1 MKISKVL
8 FAFIGCQTTSDAL
21 PLSDELKALSN
32 FDSWA
37 DSVTSS
43 VPFGKEP
50 SLGVPHS
57 ELPFVIYRLLK
68 KSNVWASRHLLAQAQ
83 DRFVHQS
90 FEMASDT
97 LMLMSDLINQ
107 SSNMPEGRVARI
119 LGRSASLAAKGDELA
134 ELIDA
139 WDMAAHSITL
149 NPLDNLKETKLDS
162 KRTEDAAGRL
172 RGIRADLF
180 QLLNGLPDSYF
191 EQSNNEND
199 DEGSASGDYQ
209 YDSQLDNKDDDTV
222 ELVFDTSTG
231 TFDDVAL
238 LVRNGALDESLLKSN
253 LNANQATLED
263 GNEQD
268 SRGHG
273 LFEKESNDAEPVYDM
288 PSFEKY
294 MAGRRQ
300 EPRIINGQNKSNNS
314 WLGYSLL
321 GSIGAIFVTVS
332 ATVCVRRVKSKKD
345 QTSGTPIQKLKRYQ
359 GHQIN
364 QSQQNRPGRSLNHV
378 NFTGYNPAF
387 RPQYFNPNQSVNGGF
402 SSAMS
407 SLSSGGSGF
416 GMQNQMPKQPVVQQ
430 HFQPNPNL
438 ARAMSMSSG
447 YTSENRSNA
456 PLTQGPQDRA
466 LPPPPYAKVQY

>member
-8 FAFIGCQTTSDAL
+8 FAFVGCQTTSYAL

-50 SLGVPHS
+50 VSFKPSRVRTVAKRVVQSLGVPHS

-191 EQSNNEND
+191 EQSNDEQV
-199 DEGSASGDYQ
+199 DEGSASGDYE
-209 YDSQLDNKDDDTV
+209 YDTQLDNKDDDTV

-238 LVRNGALDESLLKSN
+238 LVRNGALDESLLKSH
-253 LNANQATLED
+253 LNANQAKLED

-273 LFEKESNDAEPVYDM
+273 LFEKASD
-288 PSFEKY
+288 K
-294 MAGRRQ
+294 
-300 EPRIINGQNKSNNS
+300 
-314 WLGYSLL
+314 
-321 GSIGAIFVTVS
+321 
-332 ATVCVRRVKSKKD
+332 
-345 QTSGTPIQKLKRYQ
+345 
-359 GHQIN
+359 QIN
-364 QSQQNRPGRSLNHV
+364 C
-378 NFTGYNPAF
+378 
-387 RPQYFNPNQSVNGGF
+387 
-402 SSAMS
+402 
-407 SLSSGGSGF
+407 
-416 GMQNQMPKQPVVQQ
+416 
-430 HFQPNPNL
+430 
-438 ARAMSMSSG
+438 
-447 YTSENRSNA
+447 
-456 PLTQGPQDRA
+456 
-466 LPPPPYAKVQY
+466 

>member
-1 MKISKVL
+1 MKISKFL

-50 SLGVPHS
+50 
-57 ELPFVIYRLLK
+57 
-68 KSNVWASRHLLAQAQ
+68 
-83 DRFVHQS
+83 
-90 FEMASDT
+90 
-97 LMLMSDLINQ
+97 
-107 SSNMPEGRVARI
+107 
-119 LGRSASLAAKGDELA
+119 
-134 ELIDA
+134 
-139 WDMAAHSITL
+139 
-149 NPLDNLKETKLDS
+149 
-162 KRTEDAAGRL
+162 RTEDAAGRL

-191 EQSNNEND
+191 EQSNNNE

-238 LVRNGALDESLLKSN
+238 LVRNGALDESLLKSH

-407 SLSSGGSGF
+407 TLSSGGSGF